1 MGRLTLLGAGGSGA
15 VAAAPVNTV
24 APVVSGTNVV
34 GNILTVTTGTW
45 TGSPAPTFA
54 YWWKR
59 NGSPVAPIPTPGATT
74 YNLTQ
79 LDAGY
84 NITCEVYATNPSGTA
99 SAVSNTIFV
108 YDADAYAFDSAELAA
123 GVTLNTTQR
132 NAINELV
139 INLKNANLWTKFKAI
154 YPLIGSTATSQ
165 KFNLKNPAD
174 TNAAYRLLW
183 SGGWVHS
190 SNGAQANANNSYAF
204 TYLIPNTNLTLRNTH
219 ISIYIRNNTAAGNLA
234 DMGCGN
240 ATTANPS
247 MFLVSKYGSTNIVSD
262 SYNNTSNRI
271 SVTNSDSRGF
281 YISSRT
287 SINSHKVYKNGT
299 TVGTD
304 TNNEANALM
313 PNVALTFGGYNFGGS
328 VVQVTD
334 KQFAFVS
341 IGDGLTDLESQV
353 FNQIVE
359 GYQFALGRNINPA
372 QSFYYNRNYGNT
384 VNAFLYSTQV
394 TDATTQQAVAQ
405 LVSDL
410 TGYGIWSKMKAIY
423 PMVGTTATQQKF
435 NLVNSQDTN
444 AAFRLNFVGGWTH
457 SSLGATPNGTNAY
470 ANTFF
475 IPTSN
480 LTNNSTH
487 YSYYSRSNT
496 VGTMFDMGCNGSS
509 PDQWNLMTRYTG
521 GGLEGFFS
529 DQYNFNVNRIN
540 VITNL
545 DSTGFYV
552 GTRTSSVVHKAY
564 KNGSQIG
571 STNTTASTGFT
582 SQAVSV
588 VLANRADLPAGF
600 YSNRQCAFSSIGDGL
615 TDTEAANFST
625 AVNTFQTTL
634 GRNVY

>member
-1 MGRLTLLGAGGSGA
+1 MGRLTLLGAGGVGT
-15 VAAAPVNTV
+15 VGTAPVNTV
-24 APVVSGTNVV
+24 APVISGTNVV

-45 TGSPAPTFA
+45 TGSPAPTFE

-59 NGSPVAPIPTPGATT
+59 DGVPVTPIPTPGATT

-139 INLKNANLWTKFKAI
+139 INLKNANLWTKMMAI
-154 YPLIGSTATSQ
+154 YPIIGGTATSH
-165 KFNLKNPAD
+165 KFNLKNPLD
-174 TNAAYRLLW
+174 TNAAFRLSFL
-183 SGGWVHS
+183 GGWTHS
-190 SNGAQANANNSYAF
+190 ATGITGNGGGISNTYANTYLSTSMIGLSNGHISYYSRTNNTYAAVEIGGGNPSPDSYTLMGLRSTHSPGTTAIWFNNTVSYNTTPGVDTSGFFCGTRTGNTTIRLFRNGQRIIDGTAVVNTTSIYPLFIGGYNGSGSLFNANNRECS
-204 TYLIPNTNLTLRNTH
+204 
-219 ISIYIRNNTAAGNLA
+219 
-234 DMGCGN
+234 
-240 ATTANPS
+240 
-247 MFLVSKYGSTNIVSD
+247 
-262 SYNNTSNRI
+262 
-271 SVTNSDSRGF
+271 
-281 YISSRT
+281 
-287 SINSHKVYKNGT
+287 
-299 TVGTD
+299 
-304 TNNEANALM
+304 
-313 PNVALTFGGYNFGGS
+313 
-328 VVQVTD
+328 
-334 KQFAFVS
+334 FAS
-341 IGDGLTDLESQV
+341 IGTGLTELENQV

-359 GYQFALGRNINPA
+359 LYQYTLGRSVLPA

-435 NLVNSQDTN
+435 NLVNSQDTD

-470 ANTFF
+470 ANTYL
-475 IPTSN
+475 IPTSK

-496 VGTMFDMGCNGSS
+496 VGPMLDMGCSGSS
-509 PDQWNLMTRYTG
+509 PDQFNLWLRYTAPG
-521 GGLEGFFS
+521 YDGFFS
-529 DQYNFNVNRIN
+529 HQYNFNVNSIN
-540 VITNL
+540 VITNT
-545 DSTGFYV
+545 DSRGFYI
-552 GTRTSSVVHKAY
+552 GTRTSSIVHKAY
-564 KNGSQIG
+564 KNGLQIG
-571 STNTTASTGFT
+571 TTDTATSTGFAN
-582 SQAVSV
+582 QAVPV